1 MPLSKITQSSLN
13 LALALVICTTVLAQN
28 PAVTVRVDA
37 SAGHRSINPNIY
49 GLAYADSPTLS
60 DLNCPLNRYG
70 GNNSSRYNWQLNA
83 DNRGNDWYYESI
95 GDNSATPGERGDS
108 LISSSKAA
116 QAQAMLTIPMIGW
129 VAKLSPNRTKLAGF
143 SISKY
148 GAQSGN
154 DWQWFPDAGNGVR
167 TNGQVVTG
175 NDPNDANVLNSV
187 SLQIGW
193 FLHLVSTW
201 GSAANG
207 GLRYYILDNEH
218 SIWHSTHRDVS
229 PTGATMEAIRDK
241 MIEYGQAIKV
251 VDPSALIVGPEEWGW
266 SGYLF
271 SGYDQQYGSQHGWG
285 SLPDRS
291 AHGNWDYM
299 PWLLNQLHQNQISTG
314 RRLLDIF
321 SLHIYPQGG
330 EFSDDVSTAMQLRRN
345 RSTRALWDPNY
356 VDETWIGTQ
365 VKLIPR
371 MHDWVNTYYP
381 GTQVAITE
389 YNWGA
394 EQHING
400 ATTQADILGI
410 FGREGLDLAARWTTP
425 AASTPTYKAIKMYR
439 NYDGQKSAF
448 GDATV
453 SAVAP
458 NPDTLSSFAALRSI
472 DGALTVMIINK
483 VLSGNTATTVQL
495 SSFQAAGSA
504 QVWQLTSA
512 NLIIRLADLS
522 LSGQQFILTLPP
534 QSITL
539 LVIPPAT
546 SGSRCDLNLDG
557 LTNAL
562 DLQLL
567 VNTILSGG
575 SSSGDLNRDSR
586 VNALDLQLLVNIVL
600 GTANCP

>member
-1 MPLSKITQSSLN
+1 MAAVLAIGSS
-13 LALALVICTTVLAQN
+13 ALAQN
-28 PAVTVRVDA
+28 PAVVIRVDA
-37 SAGHRSINPNIY
+37 NVSRHSINPNIY
-49 GLAYADSPTLS
+49 GLAYADSSTLT

-70 GNNSSRYNWQLNA
+70 GNNASRYNWQLNA

-95 GDNSATPGERGDS
+95 GDSSSTPGERGDS
-108 LISSSKAA
+108 FVSSAKAA
-116 QAQAMLTIPMIGW
+116 KAQAMLTIPMIGW
-129 VAKLSPNRTKLAGF
+129 IAKLGPNRSKSAGF
-143 SISKY
+143 SIAKY
-148 GAQSGN
+148 GAQNSN
-154 DWQWFPDAGNGVR
+154 NWQWFPDAGNGVR
-167 TNGQVVTG
+167 TDGQPVTG
-175 NDPNDANVLNSV
+175 NNPNDANVPNSV
-187 SLQIGW
+187 SLQAGW
-193 FLHLVSTW
+193 VQHLVGTW
-201 GSAANG
+201 GTASNG

-229 PTGATMEAIRDK
+229 PTAPTMDAIRDK
-241 MIEYGQAIKV
+241 MIDYSQAIKAA
-251 VDPSALIVGPEEWGW
+251 DPSTLVVGPEEWGW

-271 SGYDQQYGSQHGWG
+271 SGYDQQYGSQHGW
-285 SLPDRS
+285 SFLPDRN
-291 AHGNWDYM
+291 AHANWDYM
-299 PWLLNQLHQNQISTG
+299 PWLLDQLRQNQTSTG
-314 RRLLDIF
+314 KRLLDVF
-321 SLHIYPQGG
+321 SLHFYPQGG
-330 EFSDDVSTAMQLRRN
+330 EFGSDVSTAMQLRRN
-345 RSTRALWDPNY
+345 RSTRALWDPSY

-371 MHDWVNTYYP
+371 MHDWVNAYYP
-381 GTQVAITE
+381 GTQIAITE

-448 GDATV
+448 GDTTV

-458 NPDTLSSFAALRSI
+458 NPDTLSSFAALRST
-472 DGALTVMIINK
+472 DGALTVMTINK
-483 VLSGNTATTVQL
+483 VLSGTTPTTIQL

-512 NLIIRLADLS
+512 NSINRLADLS
-522 LSGQQFILTLPP
+522 LSGQQFSLTLPP

-539 LVIPPAT
+539 LVIPPASST
-546 SGSRCDLNLDG
+546 SRCDLNLDG

-567 VNTILSGG
+567 VNTILSGN
-575 SSSGDLNRDSR
+575 STSGDLNGDSR
-586 VNALDLQLLVNIVL
+586 IDALDLQLLVNIVL
-600 GTANCP
+600 GTASCP